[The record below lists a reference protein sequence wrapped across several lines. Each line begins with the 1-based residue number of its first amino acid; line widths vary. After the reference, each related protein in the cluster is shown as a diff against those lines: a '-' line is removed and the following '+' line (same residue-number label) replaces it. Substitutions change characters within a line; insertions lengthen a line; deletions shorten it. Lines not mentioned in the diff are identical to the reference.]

1 MFLSFLFFKMSFI
14 YLLLAAWVFV
24 AEHGLSLVS
33 ASGSYS
39 PIAVQGLLSAVTCLF
54 VEYGL

>member
-1 MFLSFLFFKMSFI
+1 MSFI

-39 PIAVQGLLSAVTCLF
+39 PAVVRGRLTAMASLVAEHKF
-54 VEYGL
+54 

>member
-1 MFLSFLFFKMSFI
+1 MSFI

-39 PIAVQGLLSAVTCLF
+39 PVAVQGLLSAVTCLF
-54 VEYGL
+54 VEYSL